1 MKTSGGSDAAKRRAG
16 ESAAEA
22 VADGEVVGLGTGSTA
37 AHAIR
42 RLGDRVGSGLDIRG
56 VATSFAS
63 RELAA
68 DRGIP
73 LLDLDEAV
81 GPDAPGID
89 VAIDGADQVAVGA
102 AGSDKTASDEAAAG
116 VGPLIKGGGAAHARE
131 KLVDAAAGRFLVVA
145 DPSKEVPVLDRSVPV
160 EVLPAGRSAVAEA
173 VRAAGG
179 EPTLRRAERKDGPVV
194 TDNGNLVLDCAFG
207 EIDDP
212 GALATALSTTPGVVE
227 HGLFVGLADEVHV
240 GTETDVRVARR

>member
-42 RLGDRVGSGLDIRG
+42 RLGERVDAGIDVRG

-68 DRGIP
+68 DCGIP

-89 VAIDGADQVAVGA
+89 VAIDGADQVAVGEE
-102 AGSDKTASDEAAAG
+102 GDEPTTG
-116 VGPLIKGGGAAHARE
+116 VGALIKGGGAAHARE
-131 KLVDAAAGRFLVVA
+131 KLVDAAADRFLVVA
-145 DPSKEVPVLDRSVPV
+145 DPSKEAAVLDRPVPV
-160 EVLPAGRSAVAEA
+160 EALPAGRTAVAEA

-207 EIDDP
+207 EIADP
-212 GALATALSTTPGVVE
+212 GALATTLATTPGVVE
-227 HGLFVGLADEVHV
+227 HGIFVGLADAVHV
-240 GTETDVRVARR
+240 GTETGVRVATR

>member
-16 ESAAEA
+16 ESAAA
-22 VADGEVVGLGTGSTA
+22 TVDDGDVVGLGTGSTA

-42 RLGDRVGSGLDIRG
+42 RLSERVDGGLDVRG
-56 VATSFAS
+56 VPTSFAS

-89 VAIDGADQVAVGA
+89 VAIDGADQVAVGRGDEPT
-102 AGSDKTASDEAAAG
+102 AGA
-116 VGPLIKGGGAAHARE
+116 LIKGGGAAHARE
-131 KLVDAAAGRFLVVA
+131 KLVDAAADRFLVVA

-160 EVLPAGRSAVAEA
+160 EVLPAGRTAVAEA

-179 EPTLRRAERKDGPVV
+179 EPTLRRADRKDGPVV

-207 EIDDP
+207 EISEP
-212 GALATALSTTPGVVE
+212 AALAATLSATPGVVE
-227 HGLFVGLADEVHV
+227 HGLFVDLADEVHV
-240 GTETDVRVARR
+240 GTGSGVRVLTR